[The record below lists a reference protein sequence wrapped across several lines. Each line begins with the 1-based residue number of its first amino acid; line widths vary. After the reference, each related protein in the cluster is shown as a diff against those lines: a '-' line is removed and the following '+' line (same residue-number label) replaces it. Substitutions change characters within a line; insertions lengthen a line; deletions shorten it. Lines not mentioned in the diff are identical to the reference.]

1 MMAIAESDVAAEPAA
16 EVLIFRVGSERFAI
30 DVAAIDEVIEL
41 PPIRPMPAMPPAMLG
56 VCELR
61 GALMPVYSPA
71 IALNVPLAEAAAAIV
86 ARVPRRP
93 GAAGER
99 AGTRRVAIA
108 VAAAEGVTVW
118 ESDAAQALSNDGIVL
133 GVSAR
138 DGALVA
144 LIDALAFVAACTVS
158 DGDAA
163 NVEPPVEDGETN
175 AAG

>member
-41 PPIRPMPAMPPAMLG
+41 PPIRPVPAMPPAMLG

-61 GALMPVYSPA
+61 GALLPVYSPA
-71 IALNVPLAEAAAAIV
+71 AALNVPLGEAAAAIV
-86 ARVPRRP
+86 ARVPRRH
-93 GAAGER
+93 GGVGGE
-99 AGTRRVAIA
+99 TRRVGIA

-118 ESDAAQALSNDGIVL
+118 ESDGAHGLSNDGVVL
-133 GVSAR
+133 GVTAR

-144 LIDALAFVAACTVS
+144 LIDAAAFVAACTA
-158 DGDAA
+158 GGGGAA
-163 NVEPPVEDGETN
+163 GVELPVEDGETN
-175 AAG
+175 APG